1 MYDVSENS
9 ILWIIISAIIF
20 ILISV
25 GAVYIYILL
34 CENKNL
40 KLRNKKIYAQ
50 LIESEQ
56 KLYRLEFSGE
66 EENDVLL

>member
-9 ILWIIISAIIF
+9 VLWIIISAIIF
-20 ILISV
+20 LLISV